1 MALRLF
7 FHARAVSNSGRSNR
21 GAMPHASFAGLRVLS
36 LESRRAREVEKLVR
50 TYDGEPL
57 VVPVMRELPLESNTA
72 CLEFGRRLIAGDF
85 DLLIFLTGV
94 GVAKMMQILETEF
107 APEAILSALRSREIV
122 ARGAK
127 PLSALRELRVPVA
140 ATTGEPSTWRELLA
154 LLDTT
159 YGDRLRGFRVAVQE
173 YGATN
178 PEMIADLVERCDAV
192 TKVPVYQWGLP
203 LDTEPIRGAVHGLID
218 GKFDVVLFMTAVQV
232 IHLFQVAE
240 EIGRSDDLRQALG
253 RIVVLSVGPT
263 TTEELQHYR
272 IQPDFEPS
280 RPRMG
285 FMINEAAQYAAKV
298 LARKRDPAGEAGE
311 DPGLPVPPMVNAP
324 RQAFAPAS
332 HGTQR
337 VALSTSTM
345 AGFRDGLA
353 PFDVL
358 HEIGSSLAS
367 ADPLHMV
374 LSRIV
379 AFVSAVVP
387 CDSCFLYT
395 LEDDKLIL
403 RASRN
408 PHSDEVDRLRISVGQ
423 GVTGWVAEHREPVAI
438 SEHASKDPRF
448 SPFLSLPEDS
458 FEAMLCV
465 PVTCANRVVGV
476 LNLQHREPYTHTLLQ
491 RRLLSTIGVLVG
503 AEIERARLETEN
515 SDLTYRLETRKIVDK
530 AKGVLQRD
538 LGLSEEDAYR
548 TLQRESRGS
557 RKSMRDVAEAVLLS
571 ENLRRGEAVVSGAER

>member
-1 MALRLF
+1 
-7 FHARAVSNSGRSNR
+7 
-21 GAMPHASFAGLRVLS
+21 MPHASFAGLRVLS

-50 TYDGEPL
+50 TYDGDPV
-57 VVPVMRELPLESNTA
+57 VVPVMRELPLQSNTA
-72 CLEFGRRLIAGDF
+72 CLEFGRRLMAGDF
-85 DLLIFLTGV
+85 DLIIFLTGV
-94 GVAKMMQILETEF
+94 GVTKMMQILATEF
-107 APEAILSALRSREIV
+107 PTDEIVSALRSREIV
-122 ARGAK
+122 ARGVK
-127 PLSALRELRVPVA
+127 PLSALRDLRVPVA
-140 ATTGEPSTWRELLA
+140 ATTGEPSTWRELLT
-154 LLDTT
+154 LLDRT

-178 PEMIADLVERCDAV
+178 PEMIADLVERCEAV

-203 LDTEPIRGAVHGLID
+203 LDIEPIRQAVHGLID
-218 GKFDVVLFMTAVQV
+218 GNFDVVLFMTAVQV
-232 IHLFQVAE
+232 IHLFQVADE
-240 EIGRSDDLRQALG
+240 VHLGAELRLALG
-253 RIVVLSVGPT
+253 RCAVLSVGPT
-263 TTEELQHYR
+263 TTEELRHYGV
-272 IQPDFEPS
+272 QPDFEPS

-298 LARKRDPAGEAGE
+298 LARKRNPALGASDDPDLPHPPATVA
-311 DPGLPVPPMVNAP
+311 PGPL
-324 RQAFAPAS
+324 AFAAAS
-332 HGTQR
+332 AGTQR
-337 VALSTSTM
+337 IAPSTSTM

-358 HEIGSSLAS
+358 HEIGSSLVS
-367 ADPLHMV
+367 SDPLHMV

-408 PHSDEVDRLRISVGQ
+408 PHSEEVDQLRISVGQ

-491 RRLLSTIGVLVG
+491 RKLLSTIGILVG

-515 SDLTYRLETRKIVDK
+515 FDLAHRLETRKIVDR
-530 AKGVLQRD
+530 AKGILQRD
-538 LGLSEEDAYR
+538 LGLSEQDAYR
-548 TLQRESRGS
+548 TLQRESRQR
-557 RKSMRDVAEAVLLS
+557 RKSMRDIAEAVLLS
-571 ENLRRGEAVVSGAER
+571 ENLRRAEGVAPTVHP